1 MCLSCALLKMMVMAR
16 MHLCS
21 RKLPILK
28 LSMLLDLATLLKSSP
43 PLLCC
48 TDEAFYRRATGSK
61 FDTKVMAATMTTK
74 MTPPAVTLKSRF
86 FRDGVTAAS
95 AAIGL
100 ASMAAV
106 EVLMIA
112 EAISVLEACCF
123 CCELQ
128 QKTRSQLA
136 ALASKTKASAVA
148 PGGEPGCSCSTR
160 IAYLATVCLCTR
172 QETRPD
178 LRATANSTTLTQHCT
193 SQTSPDPL

>member
-1 MCLSCALLKMMVMAR
+1 MLLYLAMLLKY
-16 MHLCS
+16 
-21 RKLPILK
+21 
-28 LSMLLDLATLLKSSP
+28 SP
-43 PLLCC
+43 PLLWC
-48 TDEAFYRRATGSK
+48 DHKAFYRRATGSK
-61 FDTKVMAATMTTK
+61 FDTKVIAATMTTK

-123 CCELQ
+123 CCEL
-128 QKTRSQLA
+128 
-136 ALASKTKASAVA
+136 
-148 PGGEPGCSCSTR
+148 
-160 IAYLATVCLCTR
+160 ATVCLCTR

-178 LRATANSTTLTQHCT
+178 LRATGKPVKAFWLAPTLPLQETGAESMAAILIVVWLLNNSVEA
-193 SQTSPDPL
+193 